1 VLQEASVDVEP
12 VVGIAMVACWV
23 FLYMVIGGRWPKPF
37 LSGQLTPGMRWRA
50 AIATLLLIGILSAGA
65 IFGLWTI
72 PPRTGG

>member
-1 VLQEASVDVEP
+1 VLQEASVAVEP

-37 LSGQLTPGMRWRA
+37 LSGPISRGMWWRA
-50 AIATLLLIGILSAGA
+50 LIATGLFVAILLAGA

-72 PPRTGG
+72 PPQTGE